1 MNPDS
6 PPYGTPRGDDD
17 LGCTAP
23 SPIALPPLDGSR
35 RGGGFGF
42 DFGGGGVETF
52 DFAFD
57 DLGGERDAEY
67 SAAHPRTT
75 RGTRGVRASVLSD
88 DPPPFLLSGELV
100 LPPLPPDPL
109 PSEGPFPEA
118 VDPPPPPPPPPP
130 GPPGPPP
137 PDAFELLSAPMS
149 RCTSLS

>member
-1 MNPDS
+1 MFGSSAGSAPRLRAATARRVKPAPAPPPTPPDCE
-6 PPYGTPRGDDD
+6 PDRPGEAGEP
-17 LGCTAP
+17 CT
-23 SPIALPPLDGSR
+23 SR
-35 RGGGFGF
+35 
-42 DFGGGGVETF
+42 
-52 DFAFD
+52 
-57 DLGGERDAEY
+57 
-67 SAAHPRTT
+67 
-75 RGTRGVRASVLSD
+75 LSD